1 MIGYYLS
8 SNNETCYNNFSPY
21 FSRTKRGL
29 DKLWGSSARF
39 PYASAIGWQRGHAST
54 HGVLC
59 SNAVLPHHVQEQ
71 EAMSTTTPQGTASE
85 MKHEDEDK
93 CCIVWL
99 IPSTERLRGFE
110 RDGGEF

>member
-1 MIGYYLS
+1 
-8 SNNETCYNNFSPY
+8 
-21 FSRTKRGL
+21 
-29 DKLWGSSARF
+29 
-39 PYASAIGWQRGHAST
+39 
-54 HGVLC
+54 
-59 SNAVLPHHVQEQ
+59 
-71 EAMSTTTPQGTASE
+71 MSTTTPQGTASE